1 MRAYTRGDR
10 GSLARRPTS
19 RLPPPT
25 HLARPAA
32 RGTRATRFQGAAR
45 RARARAC
52 HAAPAHTPY
61 PSPLARVRPCA
72 PPQRA
77 GRAAAEARRGGR
89 GGYGGRGCVSAWGQG
104 GGSVNA
110 GGRAGAGAGRR
121 QAGAPSPP
129 ASARPPVPPLT
140 TLAPRSALTSKKSR
154 QAKVVSRQES
164 TPTPQPWRLEQFSS
178 RLKPKRM
185 GGEGHRRPCR
195 HGARRAAGAGLQA
208 RCAAR
213 SRRAGITH
221 SFSPRRRRESRRR
234 GRAVLGCSRSSSRRA
249 APHSRVR
256 RSAALRVHRSA
267 VLNNSIGPL
276 RGIWQ
281 QLMAARMAPEPGFC
295 CKDKRLAPCSQ
306 LSPTTTRA
314 VVGVGCSVLVATG
327 GCDSCERCKLYA
339 YIYA

>member
-77 GRAAAEARRGGR
+77 GRAAAEAAGAGEGGT
-89 GGYGGRGCVSAWGQG
+89 GGRGCVSAWGQG

-110 GGRAGAGAGRR
+110 GGRAGAGADRR

-140 TLAPRSALTSKKSR
+140 TLAPRSALTSKNPAKHESR
-154 QAKVVSRQES
+154 F
-164 TPTPQPWRLEQFSS
+164 TPTAHAASSAPPGRVGLVLQILEFAYCLLSCGAFLRVSESAAPWPRQFWRSC
-178 RLKPKRM
+178 P
-185 GGEGHRRPCR
+185 
-195 HGARRAAGAGLQA
+195 RAW
-208 RCAAR
+208 R
-213 SRRAGITH
+213 
-221 SFSPRRRRESRRR
+221 
-234 GRAVLGCSRSSSRRA
+234 RSS
-249 APHSRVR
+249 
-256 RSAALRVHRSA
+256 L
-267 VLNNSIGPL
+267 
-276 RGIWQ
+276 
-281 QLMAARMAPEPGFC
+281 
-295 CKDKRLAPCSQ
+295 
-306 LSPTTTRA
+306 
-314 VVGVGCSVLVATG
+314 
-327 GCDSCERCKLYA
+327 
-339 YIYA
+339 

>member
-1 MRAYTRGDR
+1 M
-10 GSLARRPTS
+10 
-19 RLPPPT
+19 
-25 HLARPAA
+25 
-32 RGTRATRFQGAAR
+32 GAGGG
-45 RARARAC
+45 
-52 HAAPAHTPY
+52 
-61 PSPLARVRPCA
+61 
-72 PPQRA
+72 QRER
-77 GRAAAEARRGGR
+77 GRASRRWR
-89 GGYGGRGCVSAWGQG
+89 RQA
-104 GGSVNA
+104 A
-110 GGRAGAGAGRR
+110 GGRAQSAGIRTPTC
-121 QAGAPSPP
+121 AP
-129 ASARPPVPPLT
+129 ADDARSSQCVDLQKVPP
-140 TLAPRSALTSKKSR
+140 SESR
-154 QAKVVSRQES
+154 FKTRIHSNS
-164 TPTPQPWRLEQFSS
+164 TAWRLEQFSS